1 LLDKYQI
8 SGDSDYYITVG
19 SNVILISPKG
29 SNNILT
35 KSSQSSNSIDIS
47 INSLNDIANFIPDI
61 SKATIRQRIFKG

>member
-19 SNVILISPKG
+19 PNTILINPKS

-47 INSLNDIANFIPDI
+47 INGLNDVADFIPDI